1 MSEQAIPHLQTKA
14 RDTVGISL
22 MRSAESEAA
31 VQYIEE
37 NFPDASVHDR
47 DVFFKIERDGKLEFD
62 MNEIGEYL
70 GRELDTD
77 IFLVNMSS
85 YYGRIVVS
93 DGKVE
98 IFSEIQPERFRD

>member
-1 MSEQAIPHLQTKA
+1 MASNNS
-14 RDTVGISL
+14 VGISL
-22 MRSAESEAA
+22 MKSDETRAA
-31 VQYIEE
+31 LDYLEE
-37 NFPDASVHDR
+37 TVNDVRVSDR
-47 DVFFKIERDGKLEFD
+47 DCYYKIERDNKLEFD
-62 MNEIGEYL
+62 MEGISDFL

-98 IFSEIQPERFRD
+98 IFSEIKPERFND